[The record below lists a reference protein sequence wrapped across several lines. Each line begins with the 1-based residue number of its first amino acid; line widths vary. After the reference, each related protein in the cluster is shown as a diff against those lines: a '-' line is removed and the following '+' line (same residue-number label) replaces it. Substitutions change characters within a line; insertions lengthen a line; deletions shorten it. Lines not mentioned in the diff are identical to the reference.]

1 MKKIDCHYS
10 LENRSNTVKMSVEVY
25 LEDLLPFCKP
35 RLTKEALKK
44 RLNEDYDFKLSLA
57 KAYALKHKLGN
68 GTTMKIGGDTYR
80 NENLY
85 FWDAQNEEIVEPFT
99 EIDDYG
105 SVPPRFVVG
114 DGYFNPNEWVDEVE
128 HNTYV
133 FPARPLI
140 NEMKAFAEKNP
151 LKKKMNVT
159 IYGVKY
165 AVSYDPVEMKDKWDS
180 CIIEACECGY
190 NLLEVLPGDPSW
202 RNTIVDD
209 SPSSTAPSTAPLTPA
224 DAAPSSPGA
233 SAAPSAAPLTPAPA
247 PLTPAPLTPSAALT
261 LKEEPK
267 LDSVVTA
274 VLESFKQRAAAG
286 QQKYGTTL
294 DRTDLN
300 TLDWIQHT
308 QEELMD
314 ATLYLEKLKREFSHI
329 TRPSQ

>member
-1 MKKIDCHYS
+1 
-10 LENRSNTVKMSVEVY
+10 MSIEVY

-35 RLTKEALKK
+35 LTEEELEE
-44 RLNEDYDFKLSLA
+44 RIEDNAFKLGLA
-57 KAYALKHKLGN
+57 KAYALKNKLAN
-68 GTTMKIGGDTYR
+68 GATLKIGGHTYR

-114 DGYFNPNEWVDEVE
+114 DGYFNPNEWVDQVE

-151 LKKKMNVT
+151 QKKKMNVT

-209 SPSSTAPSTAPLTPA
+209 SPSSAP
-224 DAAPSSPGA
+224 PSSPGA
-233 SAAPSAAPLTPAPA
+233 SAAASAALTPAPSAAPLTPAD
-247 PLTPAPLTPSAALT
+247 T

-329 TRPSQ
+329 THPSQ

>member
-1 MKKIDCHYS
+1 
-10 LENRSNTVKMSVEVY
+10 MSVDVY
-25 LEDLLPFCKP
+25 LKDLLPLCKP

-68 GTTMKIGGDTYR
+68 GTTMKIGGYVYR
-80 NENLY
+80 NQNLY

-114 DGYFNPNEWVDEVE
+114 DGYFSPNDWISEVE

-151 LKKKMNVT
+151 QKEKMNVT
-159 IYGVKY
+159 INGVKY
-165 AVSYDPVEMKDKWDS
+165 VVSYNPIEMKDKWDS
-180 CIIEACECGY
+180 CIIQACEY
-190 NLLEVLPGDPSW
+190 AYKILEVFPGDPSW
-202 RNTIVDD
+202 RDTIVDE
-209 SPSSTAPSTAPLTPA
+209 P
-224 DAAPSSPGA
+224 
-233 SAAPSAAPLTPAPA
+233 
-247 PLTPAPLTPSAALT
+247 ALT
-261 LKEEPK
+261 TEEPK

-274 VLESFKQRAAAG
+274 VLESFKQRAATG
-286 QQKYGTTL
+286 QKKYGTTL
-294 DRTDLN
+294 DRTDLK
-300 TLDWIQHT
+300 TLEWIQHM

-314 ATLYLEKLKREFSHI
+314 ATLYLEKLKREFK
-329 TRPSQ
+329 QV

>member
-10 LENRSNTVKMSVEVY
+10 LENRSNTVKMSIEVY

-35 RLTKEALKK
+35 LTEEELEQ
-44 RLNEDYDFKLSLA
+44 RIEDNAFKLGLA
-57 KAYALKHKLGN
+57 KAYALKNKLA
-68 GTTMKIGGDTYR
+68 

-114 DGYFNPNEWVDEVE
+114 DGYFNPNEWVDQVE

-151 LKKKMNVT
+151 QKKKMNVT

-209 SPSSTAPSTAPLTPA
+209 SPSSTPLKP
-224 DAAPSSPGA
+224 
-233 SAAPSAAPLTPAPA
+233 APSAAPLTPAP
-247 PLTPAPLTPSAALT
+247 PLTPAAALT

-329 TRPSQ
+329 THPSQ

>member
-10 LENRSNTVKMSVEVY
+10 LENRSNTVKMSIEVY

-35 RLTKEALKK
+35 LTEEELEE
-44 RLNEDYDFKLSLA
+44 RIEDNAFKLGLA
-57 KAYALKHKLGN
+57 KAYALKNKLAN
-68 GTTMKIGGDTYR
+68 GATLKIGGHTYR

-114 DGYFNPNEWVDEVE
+114 DGYFNPNEWVDQVE

-151 LKKKMNVT
+151 QKKKMNVT

-209 SPSSTAPSTAPLTPA
+209 SPASAAPLTPSPSTASLTPATAPAPATAPLTPA
-224 DAAPSSPGA
+224 P
-233 SAAPSAAPLTPAPA
+233 TAPA
-247 PLTPAPLTPSAALT
+247 PLTPADT

-329 TRPSQ
+329 THPSQ

>member
-10 LENRSNTVKMSVEVY
+10 LENRSNTVKMSIEVY

-35 RLTKEALKK
+35 LTEEELEQ
-44 RLNEDYDFKLSLA
+44 RIEDNAFKLGLA
-57 KAYALKHKLGN
+57 KAYALKNKLAN
-68 GTTMKIGGDTYR
+68 GATLKIGGHTYR

-114 DGYFNPNEWVDEVE
+114 DGYFNPNEWVDQVE

-151 LKKKMNVT
+151 QKKKMNVT

-209 SPSSTAPSTAPLTPA
+209 SPSSTPLKP
-224 DAAPSSPGA
+224 
-233 SAAPSAAPLTPAPA
+233 APSAAPLTPAP
-247 PLTPAPLTPSAALT
+247 PLTPAAALT

-329 TRPSQ
+329 THPSQ

>member
-1 MKKIDCHYS
+1 
-10 LENRSNTVKMSVEVY
+10 MSIEVY

-35 RLTKEALKK
+35 LTEEELEE
-44 RLNEDYDFKLSLA
+44 RIEDNAFKLGLA
-57 KAYALKHKLGN
+57 KAYALKNKLAN
-68 GTTMKIGGDTYR
+68 GATLKIGGHTYR

-114 DGYFNPNEWVDEVE
+114 DGYFNPNEWVDQVE

-151 LKKKMNVT
+151 QKKKMNVT

-209 SPSSTAPSTAPLTPA
+209 SPSSSSPGASPSTASASLTPSAPLTPA
-224 DAAPSSPGA
+224 AP
-233 SAAPSAAPLTPAPA
+233 PSHAPLTP
-247 PLTPAPLTPSAALT
+247 AALT

-274 VLESFKQRAAAG
+274 VLESFKKRAAAG

-329 TRPSQ
+329 THPSQ

>member
-1 MKKIDCHYS
+1 MKKIDSGNS

-35 RLTKEALKK
+35 LTEEELEQ
-44 RLNEDYDFKLSLA
+44 RIEDNAFKLGLA
-57 KAYALKHKLGN
+57 KAYALKNKLAN
-68 GTTMKIGGDTYR
+68 GATLKIGGHTYR

-114 DGYFNPNEWVDEVE
+114 DGYFNPNEWVDQVE

-151 LKKKMNVT
+151 QKKKMNVT

-202 RNTIVDD
+202 RDTIVDD
-209 SPSSTAPSTAPLTPA
+209 SPSTAAPSTAPLTPA
-224 DAAPSSPGA
+224 AA
-233 SAAPSAAPLTPAPA
+233 SAAPSAA

-274 VLESFKQRAAAG
+274 VLESFKKRAAAG

>member
-10 LENRSNTVKMSVEVY
+10 LENRSNTVKMSIEVY

-35 RLTKEALKK
+35 LTEEELEQ
-44 RLNEDYDFKLSLA
+44 RIEDNAFKLGLA
-57 KAYALKHKLGN
+57 KAYALKNKLAN
-68 GTTMKIGGDTYR
+68 GATLKIGGNTYR

-114 DGYFNPNEWVDEVE
+114 DGYFNPNEWVDQVE

-151 LKKKMNVT
+151 QKKKMNVT

-209 SPSSTAPSTAPLTPA
+209 SPSSTPLKP
-224 DAAPSSPGA
+224 
-233 SAAPSAAPLTPAPA
+233 APSAAPLTPAP
-247 PLTPAPLTPSAALT
+247 PLTPAAALT

-329 TRPSQ
+329 THPSQ